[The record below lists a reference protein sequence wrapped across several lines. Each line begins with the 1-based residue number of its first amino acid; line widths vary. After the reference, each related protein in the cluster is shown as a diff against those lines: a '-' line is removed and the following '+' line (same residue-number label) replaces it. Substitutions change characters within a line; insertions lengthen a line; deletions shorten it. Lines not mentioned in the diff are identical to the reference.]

1 MLYHH
6 FIDNYIYNAVM
17 VTKCKLYLYTSML
30 QTEILFY
37 LCSVPEIISH
47 LDYSSNFQFF
57 NLYFLHEFLNQ
68 KINFI

>member
-1 MLYHH
+1 
-6 FIDNYIYNAVM
+6 
-17 VTKCKLYLYTSML
+17 ML